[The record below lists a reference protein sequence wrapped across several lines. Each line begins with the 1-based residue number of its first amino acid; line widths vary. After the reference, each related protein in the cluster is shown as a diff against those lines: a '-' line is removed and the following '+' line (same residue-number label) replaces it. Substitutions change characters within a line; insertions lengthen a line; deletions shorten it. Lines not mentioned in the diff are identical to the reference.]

1 MEARKD
7 LTSRD
12 DSFHDAT
19 HGAARSLTISRPP
32 TAPAAKAGLRINE
45 MIDAAE
51 VLLIDADGAKL
62 GVVGTRDAL
71 ARAEAAGLD
80 LVEVSPQVR
89 PPVCKILDYGK
100 YKYQAQ
106 KRANVARKKQK
117 VIDVKEVKIRPNID
131 THDYDVK
138 LRNVLRFLGDG
149 DKVKITV
156 RFRGREMAH
165 PERGAQLLNR
175 LCSALMEK
183 AKIESSARMEGR
195 QLTMVLIPASHNGG
209 RPMELLPVAAF
220 MSQRTGQSGQSAQSA
235 QSGQPGQSA
244 QSAAPAPDAPAPDAP
259 AAAPEAGEAK
269 PEAQA
274 ETQDKEQAET
284 QDKAQAQAQDKET
297 AAPDAVRQADKE
309 SAEPL
314 RPAPVLNRASA
325 GE

>member
-62 GVVGTRDAL
+62 GVVATRDAL
-71 ARAEAAGLD
+71 VRAEAAGLD

-220 MSQRTGQSGQSAQSA
+220 MSQRAAQSGQSGQSAQSA
-235 QSGQPGQSA
+235 APA
-244 QSAAPAPDAPAPDAP
+244 AAPATAAP

-269 PEAQA
+269 PTEQAEAQTEAQA
-274 ETQDKEQAET
+274 ETQDKE
-284 QDKAQAQAQDKET
+284 T
-297 AAPDAVRQADKE
+297 AAPAMARAAAETSRQADKE